1 MQRENLLLHQL
12 LGVSGSLQE
21 HLHYGCEELHLD
33 LGVLIVEIVKEI
45 FKEIISIVNPLCI
58 LSNDPDH
65 AGLAFWIIKVV
76 LVLTQSRNNGL
87 IIVGILSEDDHHC
100 LLHHIVGLGLN
111 EIQQGGNTSLQHSA
125 PVS

>member
-1 MQRENLLLHQL
+1 MMAVRSCIWTW
-12 LGVSGSLQE
+12 V
-21 HLHYGCEELHLD
+21 
-33 LGVLIVEIVKEI
+33 IVEIVN
-45 FKEIISIVNPLCI
+45 EIISIVNPLCI

-65 AGLAFWIIKVV
+65 AGPAFWLIKGV
-76 LVLTQSRNNGL
+76 LVLTQSGNNGL
-87 IIVGILSEDDHHC
+87 IIVGILSEDVFDDHHC